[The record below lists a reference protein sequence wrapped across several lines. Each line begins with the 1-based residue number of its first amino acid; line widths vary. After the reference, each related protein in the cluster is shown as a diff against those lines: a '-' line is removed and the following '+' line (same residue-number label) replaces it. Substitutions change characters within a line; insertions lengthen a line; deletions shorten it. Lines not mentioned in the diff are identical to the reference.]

1 MSKSMA
7 CWSRWLALVAAVYA
21 AGASA
26 QASNTTPE
34 EEYRKLIRVNEDIQ
48 PLGET
53 PFGENVSLYDGR
65 LSFSSTDISL
75 SGTGPSIQ
83 INRTFQIE
91 SFGDLERLKDNAFG
105 DWDMEVPR
113 ITTIAA
119 TQQNV
124 QGWMVLGQ
132 YPKQICT
139 HFGPPPGVNGV
150 PGDSYRH
157 SWQPQD
163 WWHGYQLIVP
173 GAGSQDLLA
182 RSSYYTVTPQVGSS
196 VFPAI
201 TKQNWQVG
209 CLAQAVND
217 STREAFLVVS
227 PDGTQYRFDYLAT
240 RWASILSRPID
251 TFSTSLRA
259 SDSDAVFSP
268 MAVAEQDDLYR
279 QEASM
284 LVTRVTDRF
293 GNWVNYG
300 YDAGKLISIDAS
312 DGRKVNL
319 AYDANTRRV
328 HTITVQAGS
337 ASPRTWTYNYAIGD
351 FGIPTLTSITQPDGS
366 SWQFNMAAI
375 SAHSGPNFVN
385 SNSSSCSVLSP
396 PTNVQEFTGTIIHP
410 SGLTGTFVVKP
421 TRRGRSYV
429 TKNCFGGMVGDP
441 DSGSALMPN
450 AWYVTSIVSK
460 TFTGA
465 GMPARRWDFQLSPS
479 NESWEQDCSSG
490 CQSTVWTDTIAPDG
504 NTTRSVFSNRADKT
518 ESRLLSTTLYAGA
531 AGSASV
537 LTEWDEYA
545 EPTQGPFPPFVG
557 EELQKRVNTD
567 QTERWMPARKHVRVQ
582 DGNTFTSE
590 VTEFDVFAQA
600 IRTRRSNDVP
610 GQVLV
615 DERTDL
621 LNDTAHWVLGLPL
634 RTYNYTA
641 DNQAGE
647 EVSRNVYD
655 SASLTLSERYRFGRK
670 VMGYTFNAQGQLAS
684 FIDGNG
690 KTTTLGNYKRG
701 IPQAIGYPD
710 NTSQTLSVDDFG
722 QIAAIT
728 NQAGATTAY
737 GYDAIGRL
745 ARIDYPA
752 GDAVAWAPK
761 TFQYSY
767 VGPARGVN
775 GNHWVRIVYQGDR
788 FQRTDFDAML
798 RPVMSGT
805 ARASDQ
811 AFYVSSRTD
820 YDWKGRKV
828 FASYPVDGAVDL
840 PNIVAGVAT
849 GYDALGR
856 PTSATQSSELGN
868 VTTTTQYLSG
878 AAKRVTDPKGNVTT
892 TWYQVFDQPSY
903 DAVIKVQ
910 APENVLQTI
919 ARDVYGNPLSITQ
932 GGAGQ
937 SVTKTMT
944 YDSEHRLCR
953 TWEPESGSEIMAY
966 DGADNLAWSASGASF
981 NGAGCGQ
988 DQVAEAARTVRAY
1001 DAMNRVTSVVYPS
1014 GTAPSTF
1021 TYDALGN
1028 PATATSGTVGWTFG
1042 RNKLGLLTA
1051 EVLAVDGWNW
1061 SLGYGYDPAGALSTV
1076 LYPDGEVVAYTPD
1089 ALGRP
1094 TTVGGYANGIAY
1106 FADGDVRSYSLGN
1119 GRSYLAQKNA
1129 RNLLSNFTYGQ
1140 GATLSVSEDFAYDAN
1155 GNVSQIL
1162 DQTNG
1167 QRTKVMGYDGL
1178 NRLLSA
1184 TASNLWG
1191 TESYTYDTLNN
1202 LRSLSNGSGTNTY
1215 AYDGSNRL
1223 TSITNG
1229 ATAVHAFVY
1238 DARGNTASKDGQAL
1252 TFDEANR
1259 LTAIPGKG
1267 AYTYDTAGRRVKKVT
1282 PAGTTYYAYNSAG
1295 QLMWELDPATRLGSE
1310 YVYLG
1315 KKLVAKA
1322 TENIDILKPAQ
1333 VRTALAIVGVPRL
1346 SVDGT
1351 TIDVTLDIVN
1361 NGTRPLTANS
1371 QFPVQMGY
1379 HLLDSAGAATQPE
1392 AGVNLL
1398 TDIPV
1403 GGHGT
1408 LTMHVAAPAVLG
1420 SGKRIRFSLLQ
1431 AGVGWFQ
1438 DWPNNTTVDA
1448 GPYSACPTAGT
1459 GNLCNNVTGLTREQV
1474 NVTLTITAA
1483 PSLST
1488 DGQSVLTTVDIA
1500 NNGTVTLASGGPHPV
1515 NLGNHLIDAAGNVV
1529 QGDVTRQGIPEIAP
1543 GQHAAVTIAM
1553 PSALLLG
1560 NGRRVQFEPVQEGI
1574 AWFQSFGFTPL
1585 VAGPY
1590 VSLSGAGSST
1600 NGSIAMSWQPIAGA
1614 TSYTLRE
1621 SFNGGAW
1628 TTVSA
1633 STATSWS
1640 ASGRA
1645 TGTYGYQVQACAS
1658 GGCAPFGPTW
1668 NVSVL
1673 LPPPVPGSASASAP
1687 VAGPVSL
1694 SWAASAT
1701 ATRYV
1706 VIQQV
1711 NGGTWTTVYDGAS
1724 TSATFG
1730 TPASGTYQYQVQ
1742 ACNNSGCS
1750 GYRLSN
1756 AVGITLPPT
1765 AAPGIAGGGT
1775 SINGAY
1781 TISWSGVASATSYN
1795 VFENVNG
1802 AGWALI
1808 GNTAG
1813 GAWSLGG
1820 KQNGTYY
1827 YAVQACNA
1835 GGCGPWSGQAVVTVA
1850 LPPTTPS
1857 GVSGGRTG
1865 PGYKRQ
1871 YEIHWNAVATTTNY
1885 QIERNIPGI
1894 GTDYQDAGAT
1904 PSSIFIEDTGE
1915 VIGQISMRVR
1925 ACNASGCSPWS
1936 GYVYASF

>member
-1 MSKSMA
+1 M
-7 CWSRWLALVAAVYA
+7 
-21 AGASA
+21 
-26 QASNTTPE
+26 
-34 EEYRKLIRVNEDIQ
+34 
-48 PLGET
+48 
-53 PFGENVSLYDGR
+53 F
-65 LSFSSTDISL
+65 
-75 SGTGPSIQ
+75 
-83 INRTFQIE
+83 
-91 SFGDLERLKDNAFG
+91 
-105 DWDMEVPR
+105 
-113 ITTIAA
+113 
-119 TQQNV
+119 
-124 QGWMVLGQ
+124 
-132 YPKQICT
+132 
-139 HFGPPPGVNGV
+139 
-150 PGDSYRH
+150 
-157 SWQPQD
+157 
-163 WWHGYQLIVP
+163 
-173 GAGSQDLLA
+173 
-182 RSSYYTVTPQVGSS
+182 
-196 VFPAI
+196 
-201 TKQNWQVG
+201 
-209 CLAQAVND
+209 
-217 STREAFLVVS
+217 
-227 PDGTQYRFDYLAT
+227 AT
-240 RWASILSRPID
+240 R
-251 TFSTSLRA
+251 
-259 SDSDAVFSP
+259 V
-268 MAVAEQDDLYR
+268 E
-279 QEASM
+279 
-284 LVTRVTDRF
+284 DRF
-293 GNWVNYG
+293 GNWLSYH
-300 YDAGKLISIDAS
+300 YDGQRISSIEAS
-312 DGRKVNL
+312 DGRLVTF
-319 AYDANTRRV
+319 AYTGDGTAIARVTVVAGGATR
-328 HTITVQAGS
+328 S
-337 ASPRTWTYNYAIGD
+337 WNYSYAPSQTGQ
-351 FGIPTLTSITQPDGS
+351 TLTGVTLPDGS
-366 SWQFNMAAI
+366 GWGYN
-375 SAHSGPNFVN
+375 
-385 SNSSSCSVLSP
+385 LSQL
-396 PTNVQEFTGTIIHP
+396 TYNVKSTAVPGHCNDPYLPDESIVKTGTITAP
-410 SGLTGTFVVKP
+410 SGLQGTFEARP
-421 TRRGRSYV
+421 TRHGRSGVWEYCDAPND
-429 TKNCFGGMVGDP
+429 TT
-441 DSGSALMPN
+441 SGYERSPRYTNNLALRRKVV
-450 AWYVTSIVSK
+450 A
-460 TFTGA
+460 GA
-465 GMPARRWDFQLSPS
+465 GLSTQTWSYSYPVATASWSRECAVTACNYTTYSDVVDPS
-479 NESWEQDCSSG
+479 N
-490 CQSTVWTDTIAPDG
+490 
-504 NTTRSVFSNRADKT
+504 NTTRYIFSNRADVT
-518 ESRLLSTTLYAGA
+518 EGKPLRTEYYQGA
-531 AGSASV
+531 VSAN
-537 LTEWDEYA
+537 
-545 EPTQGPFPPFVG
+545 PI
-557 EELQKRVNTD
+557 RV
-567 QTERWMPARKHVRVQ
+567 E
-582 DGNTFTSE
+582 TFTYAASDRGPWPAKYGANFSIYANGAKATGEAPLSE
-590 VTEFDVFAQA
+590 QHIYVDGDSYNWQALDFDAFA
-600 IRTRRSNDVP
+600 RPTSVRRSSSA
-610 GQVLV
+610 GYSV
-615 DERTDL
+615 DERTTYLD
-621 LNDTAHWVLGLPL
+621 DATHWVVGLP
-634 RTYNYTA
+634 A
-641 DNQAGE
+641 QSDNLTTGE
-647 EVSRNVYD
+647 TVSRNVYD
-655 SASLTLSERYRFGRK
+655 LNSLTLSERYRFGRK
-670 VMGYTFNAQGQLAS
+670 VMGYSFNAQGQLAS
-684 FIDGNG
+684 FTDGNG

-701 IPQAIGYPD
+701 IPQSIGYPD
-710 NTSQTLSVDDFG
+710 ATAQTLSVDDFG

-728 NQAGATTAY
+728 NQAGATTSY

-775 GNHWVRIVYQGDR
+775 GNHWVRLVYQGNQ

-840 PNIVAGVAT
+840 PNLVAGVAT

-856 PTSATQSSELGN
+856 PTSTTQSSELGN
-868 VTTTTQYLSG
+868 LTTTTQYLSG

-892 TWYQVFDQPSY
+892 TWYQVFDQPAY
-903 DAVIKVQ
+903 DNVVTVQ

-944 YDSEHRLCR
+944 YDSAHRLCR
-953 TWEPESGSEIMAY
+953 TWEPESGSEILAY
-966 DGADNLAWSASGASF
+966 DGADNLAWSVSGASF

-988 DQVAEAARTVRAY
+988 DQVAETARTVRAY
-1001 DAMNRVTSVVYPS
+1001 DAMNRVTSVVYPT
-1014 GTAPSTF
+1014 GTVPSTF

-1028 PATATSGTVGWTFG
+1028 PATATAGTVGWTFG

-1051 EVLAVDGWNW
+1051 EVLAVDGWSW
-1061 SLGYGYDPAGALSTV
+1061 ALGYGYDPNGALSTV
-1076 LYPDGEVVAYTPD
+1076 LYPDGEVVAYNPD

-1094 TTVGGYANGIAY
+1094 GTVGGYANGIAY
-1106 FADGDVRSYSLGN
+1106 FADGDVRSYTLGN
-1119 GRSYLAQKNA
+1119 GRSYVAQKNA

-1140 GATLSVSEDFAYDAN
+1140 GATLHVSEDFTYDAN
-1155 GNVSQIL
+1155 GNVGQIL
-1162 DQTNG
+1162 DRVNG
-1167 QRTKVMGYDGL
+1167 QRSKAMGYDGL

-1223 TSITNG
+1223 SAITNG

-1238 DARGNTASKDGQAL
+1238 DARGNTVNKDGQGL
-1252 TFDEANR
+1252 TFDLANR

-1267 AYTYDTAGRRVKKVT
+1267 EYTYDAAGRRVKKVT

-1346 SVDGT
+1346 SLDGT
-1351 TIDVTLDIVN
+1351 TIDVTLDIAN

-1371 QFPVQMGY
+1371 QYPVQMGY

-1392 AGVNLL
+1392 AGVNL
-1398 TDIPV
+1398 TADIPV

-1420 SGKRIRFSLLQ
+1420 TGQRLRFSLLQ

-1459 GNLCNNVTGLTREQV
+1459 GNLCNNVTGLSRDQV

-1483 PSLST
+1483 PSLSA

-1500 NNGTVTLASGGPHPV
+1500 NHGTVTLASAAPHPV
-1515 NLGNHLIDAAGNVV
+1515 NLGNHLIDAAGNAV
-1529 QGDVTRQGIPEIAP
+1529 QFDVTRQGIPEIAP
-1543 GQHAAVTIAM
+1543 GQHAAVTIAT

-1600 NGSIAMSWQPIAGA
+1600 NGSVAMSWQPIAGA

-1621 SFNGGAW
+1621 SVNGGAW

-1633 STATSWS
+1633 STATNWS
-1640 ASGRA
+1640 STGRA

-1711 NGGTWTTVYDGAS
+1711 NGGAWTTVYDGAA
-1724 TSATFG
+1724 TSAAFG
-1730 TPASGTYQYQVQ
+1730 TPVSGTYQYQVQ
-1742 ACNNSGCS
+1742 ACNGSGCS
-1750 GYRLSN
+1750 GYRVSN
-1756 AVGITLPPT
+1756 AVGITVPP
-1765 AAPGIAGGGT
+1765 ASAPALNGGGT
-1775 SINGAY
+1775 SNNGSYA
-1781 TISWSGVASATSYN
+1781 IGWNGVAGATSYN
-1795 VFENVNG
+1795 VFENTNG
-1802 AGWALI
+1802 AGWVQL
-1808 GNTAG
+1808 GNTAAG
-1813 GAWSLGG
+1813 TWNLSG
-1820 KQNGTYY
+1820 KANGTYV

-1835 GGCGPWSGQAVVTVA
+1835 GGCGPWSNQVTVTVA
-1850 LPPTTPS
+1850 LVPPSPTN
-1857 GVSGGRTG
+1857 VLLHDHIVNV
-1865 PGYKRQ
+1865 KR
-1871 YEIHWNAVATTTNY
+1871 ETLTLTWNATPLATSFDIFDVTVQQVKAQGLPSTTLSFLMEGGAPGTLPYHSY
-1885 QIERNIPGI
+1885 Q
-1894 GTDYQDAGAT
+1894 
-1904 PSSIFIEDTGE
+1904 
-1915 VIGQISMRVR
+1915 VR
-1925 ACNASGCSPWS
+1925 ACNAVGCSAWVT
-1936 GYVYASF
+1936 GGDVYD